1 MLMAAGM
8 TIQLALFVSFLKKIL
23 ELGSKLT
30 IQNFPITESCKMIL
44 DWGGEV
50 KKLSCPIFEY

>member
-30 IQNFPITESCKMIL
+30 IQNFPITERCKMIL
-44 DWGGEV
+44 D
-50 KKLSCPIFEY
+50 